1 MAQVA
6 ATVQLVLLLV
16 LAAALSSAAQAPQS
30 RKTAVTVPKPS
41 TPSPRLSANNGAR
54 AAKPVLKAGAR
65 VHAGGAPPLRSATKG
80 AVIQE
85 TGERVEDNAATA
97 PSASAQCPKDY
108 DTQQHKKTTFTD
120 TLKTTV
126 SIHPDRPSA
135 KVPLGGW
142 IQGQCCCC
150 ALVCARA

>member
-1 MAQVA
+1 MAHVA

-16 LAAALSSAAQAPQS
+16 LAAALANVSSVSAQS
-30 RKTAVTVPKPS
+30 RKSQPAATVPKPS
-41 TPSPRLSANNGAR
+41 TTSSKTIAKTGAR
-54 AAKPVLKAGAR
+54 AAAKPVLKAGAR
-65 VHAGGAPPLRSATKG
+65 IHAGGAPPLRSGTKG

-85 TGERVEDNAATA
+85 TGERVEETVPPA
-97 PSASAQCPKDY
+97 PPASAQCPKDY

-142 IQGQCCCC
+142 IQGQYC
-150 ALVCARA
+150 